1 MIPAAMRASIFL
13 SLAPIFVAA
22 SLSAACG
29 GSDTNDRA
37 SNSLSKKNP
46 PATPKTDE
54 SDAGAVW
61 QTIITGDWTLD
72 PATESYTCV
81 RQTLT
86 EDLII
91 SAFEAII
98 PLGTHHTLLTVGDPN
113 KPDGIEKC
121 TAGDNYP
128 LAVFGSGVGT
138 NALEF
143 PDGVAVRIEKG
154 KQLNLNLH
162 LFNTGTDPLSGT
174 SGTRVRLM
182 KADDVQDYAEGILA
196 GTIALSLPPHEKTT
210 SVGFCPMSHDVTI
223 FAVSPHMHQLG
234 TYMKV
239 VAEPAGKDEIVLH
252 DGPYDFNEQRYY
264 RIDPLSLSKGDELRV
279 ECTHTNTTDK
289 LVTFG
294 DSSLAEMC
302 FSGVY
307 RYPAADDG
315 FACVANARL

>member
-1 MIPAAMRASIFL
+1 MRTPMLLVSF
-13 SLAPIFVAA
+13 APVFVVAC
-22 SLSAACG
+22 LSAACG
-29 GSDTNDRA
+29 GSDTEGTARND
-37 SNSLSKKNP
+37 SSKKAP
-46 PATPKTDE
+46 PASKTDQNA
-54 SDAGAVW
+54 AGETW
-61 QTIITGDWTLD
+61 NTIITGDWTLD
-72 PATESYTCV
+72 PATEGYKCV
-81 RQTLT
+81 RKTLE

-91 SAFEAII
+91 SAFDAVI
-98 PLGTHHTLLTVGDPN
+98 PLGTHHTLLTVGDPT
-113 KPDGIEKC
+113 KPDGMVPC

-128 LAVFGSGVGT
+128 LAIFGSGVGT

-143 PDGVAVRIEKG
+143 PEGVGVRVAKG

-162 LFNTGTDPLSGT
+162 LFNTGTEPLSGT

-182 KADDVQDYAEGILA
+182 KADDVVDYAEGILA
-196 GTIALSLPPHEKTT
+196 GTIALKLPAHEKTT
-210 SVGFCPMSHDVTI
+210 SVGFCPMSHDVNI

-239 VAEPAGKDEIVLH
+239 VAEPAGKDEVVLH

-264 RIDPLSLSKGDELRV
+264 EIDLLHLSKGDELRV

-302 FSGVY
+302 FAGVY
-307 RYPAADDG
+307 RYPAEDDG
-315 FACVANARL
+315 FACVADARL

>member
-1 MIPAAMRASIFL
+1 MHTRTSPFS
-13 SLAPIFVAA
+13 SLAFVLVAA
-22 SLSAACG
+22 GLSAACG
-29 GSDTNDRA
+29 GSDTTGKA
-37 SNSLSKKNP
+37 GSNSTKKP
-46 PATPKTDE
+46 PATETDQT
-54 SDAGAVW
+54 SAGDTW
-61 QTIITGDWTLD
+61 NTIITGDWTLD
-72 PATESYTCV
+72 PATEGYKCV

-86 EDLII
+86 EDLIV
-91 SAFEAII
+91 SAFDAVI
-98 PLGTHHTLLTVGDPN
+98 PLGTHHTLLTVGDPQ
-113 KPDGIEKC
+113 KPDGMETC

-128 LAVFGSGVGT
+128 LAIFGSGVGT

-143 PDGVAVRIEKG
+143 PEGVGVRIAKG

-162 LFNTGTDPLSGT
+162 LFNTAAEPLSGT
-174 SGTRVRLM
+174 SGTRVKLM
-182 KADDVQDYAEGILA
+182 KADDVVDYAEGILA
-196 GTIALSLPPHEKTT
+196 GTIALTLPAHEKTT
-210 SVGFCPMSHDVTI
+210 SIGFCAMSHDVTI

-239 VAEPAGKDEIVLH
+239 AAEPAGKDDVVLH

-264 RIDPLSLSKGDELRV
+264 KIDPLHLSKGDEVRV

-289 LVTFG
+289 MVTFG

-302 FSGVY
+302 FAGLY